1 MVLPTSSSS
10 QKLSVLSLRHSKEIE
25 EIFFNSGLG
34 DRAQHF
40 FASFHSQLA
49 RSADD
54 AMATTNFLRFLESS
68 FNQTTLLRDLDDHP
82 ILLETLLL
90 IFGSSQYF
98 SDTLIRDPELFRWLT
113 ATNILESARTM
124 EDFRDTARQSI
135 EPFQTAAR
143 KINVLKRFQRRETL
157 RIGVRDLLRLAGVE
171 TTTFELSHI
180 ADTIVALSA
189 ELTMGEMRLQYG
201 VEPET
206 PWAILGLGKLGGE
219 ELNYSSDI
227 DLIALFESDGE
238 MLTKAGVKMTYGEF
252 FVRFV
257 ERLAETL
264 ASPTEEGYF
273 YRVDLRLRPDGKS
286 GALIRT
292 FASTMMYYES
302 RGELWE
308 RQMLIKA
315 RPVAGSEGFARKFLD
330 AITPFVYP
338 RTFFRNPIEEISHIK
353 SRIESDAGEHNI
365 KLRAGGIRDIEFI
378 VQALQLVNGGK
389 TPAIRNANTLAA
401 LALLQTHSILSETET
416 GELREAY
423 VFFRELEHRL
433 QMLEYVQTHSIPG
446 GKRDRKKLAVRMGL
460 THDEFEYKLRSH
472 QHNVRRIFNS
482 VFTKEGASQSA
493 VDRFMTE
500 KPDSEFSRAYAGRFR
515 LENIENA
522 VRLLRRLMY
531 GTNVLGKKEYPE
543 RTRTLFRKIAEPLLE
558 EIAFSAAPDFA
569 LSHCERILSSFTVP
583 DTMYSLCT
591 ERNFRTAFIKL
602 CAESAMLSNRF
613 ALSPDLAETIL
624 TGINGV
630 MNEGAAPPPPASGIH
645 QWKNR
650 EESKAAV
657 RYILGDRKEESLFRS
672 LSDIADRSL
681 SLLFESERKAL
692 KLPASLRFCIL
703 GLGKLGGHEIGFG
716 SDLDVIFLYQTHKKA
731 EEEKCE
737 KLATRIMTACSRT
750 VGAGKLYDIDAR
762 LRPEGRN
769 APIAVAGE
777 QYLEYLLHRA
787 SLWERQ
793 SLTRARFVAGNEEFS
808 EGLLKSIHKIVY
820 SAALPKNWT
829 REIHSMR
836 LKTQTRSRTAAAD
849 YIDIKLGDGG
859 MMDAEFAV
867 QALQLSRHFDANPST
882 NMYELLDAFSD
893 DALLGQHVSDLGRN
907 YRFYRRIEVALQL
920 GLDMKGHV
928 VPADERS
935 LSYLSRLLKYSS
947 GQDLR
952 SAVRARLTETRM
964 AFEAMLHSL
973 A

>member
-10 QKLSVLSLRHSKEIE
+10 LKLSALSLRHSKKIE
-25 EIFFNSGLG
+25 EIFFNAGLG
-34 DRAQHF
+34 DRAPHF

-98 SDTLIRDPELFRWLT
+98 SDVLIRDPELFRWLT
-113 ATNILESARTM
+113 ATNILETARTKD
-124 EDFRDTARQSI
+124 DFRDSARQSI
-135 EPFQTAAR
+135 EPFQTSAR
-143 KINVLKRFQRRETL
+143 KINVLKRFQRREML
-157 RIGVRDLLRLAGVE
+157 RVGVRDLLRLAGLE
-171 TTTFELSHI
+171 TTTLELSHI
-180 ADTIVALSA
+180 ADTMVALSA
-189 ELTMGEMRLQYG
+189 DLTMGEMRLQYG

-206 PWAILGLGKLGGE
+206 PWTILGLGKLGGE

-238 MLTKAGVKMTYGEF
+238 MTTKAGVKLTYGEF

-264 ASPTEEGYF
+264 SAPTEEGYF

-286 GALIRT
+286 GALIRS
-292 FASTMMYYES
+292 FSSTMMYYES

-315 RPVAGSEGFARKFLD
+315 RHIAGSGVLARKFLD

-338 RTFFRNPIEEISHIK
+338 RTFFRNPIEEISRIK
-353 SRIESDAGEHNI
+353 SRIESEAGEHNI

-389 TPAIRNANTLAA
+389 TPAIRNANTLSA

-416 GELREAY
+416 TELREAY
-423 VFFRELEHRL
+423 IFFRVLEHRL
-433 QMLEYVQTHSIPG
+433 QMLEYVQTHSLP
-446 GKRDRKKLAVRMGL
+446 RTRRERKKLAVRIGVAYG
-460 THDEFEYKLRSH
+460 EFENNLRNH
-472 QHNVRRIFNS
+472 QRNVRRIFNS
-482 VFTKEGASQSA
+482 VFTKEGSSQSA
-493 VDRFMTE
+493 LDRFMAE
-500 KPDSEFSRAYAGRFR
+500 KPASEFSRAYAGRFR
-515 LENIENA
+515 LDNIENA
-522 VRLLRRLMY
+522 VRSLRRLMY
-531 GTNVLGKKEYPE
+531 GTNLLGKKEYPE

-558 EIAFSAAPDFA
+558 EIAFSVAPDFA
-569 LSHCERILSSFTVP
+569 LAHCERILSSFSLP
-583 DTMYSLCT
+583 DTMYSLCE
-591 ERNFRTAFIKL
+591 ERNFRTSFIKL

-624 TGINGV
+624 TGINDV
-630 MNEGAAPPPPASGIH
+630 MNESAAPPAPASGIH

-657 RYILGDRKEESLFRS
+657 RYVLGDREEESLYRS
-672 LSDIADRSL
+672 LSEIADRSL
-681 SLLFESERKAL
+681 AHLFETERRGL
-692 KLPASLRFCIL
+692 KLPASLRFCVL

-716 SDLDVIFLYQTHKKA
+716 SDLDVIFLYETNKNVEDEA
-731 EEEKCE
+731 CE

-777 QYLEYLLHRA
+777 QYLEYLHHRA

-793 SLTRARFVAGNEEFS
+793 SLTRARFVAGNKEFS
-808 EGLLKSIHKIVY
+808 EGLLHSMHEIVY
-820 SAALPKNWT
+820 QASLPNNWT
-829 REIHSMR
+829 RDIHSMR
-836 LKTQTRSRTAAAD
+836 LHTETRSRTSAAD
-849 YIDIKLGDGG
+849 YIDIKLGSGG

-867 QALQLSRHFDANPST
+867 QALQLSRHNNAHPST
-882 NMYELLDAFSD
+882 NMYDLLDAYSND
-893 DALLGQHVSDLGRN
+893 TTLGQHVSKLNKN

-920 GLDMKGHV
+920 GLDVRSHV
-928 VPADERS
+928 VPVDERL

-947 GQDLR
+947 GAEFLSALR
-952 SAVRARLTETRM
+952 VRLSETRT
-964 AFEAMLHSL
+964 AFEVIVHSL